1 MVDLCV
7 NQLCKLLNLHMFI
20 VKKIASNGAYKIVF
34 RINQRIAGGQEL
46 KRAMMEWLIVRCGM
60 MLTNVI
66 LRQIVVLLN
75 TFVSILDSIVGSYKQ
90 IQLMNVMEF
99 SQLNQL
105 LSLQ

>member
-1 MVDLCV
+1 
-7 NQLCKLLNLHMFI
+7 MFI

-34 RINQRIAGGQEL
+34 RINQIIAGGQEL
-46 KRAMMEWLIVRCGM
+46 KLAMMEWLIVQCGM

-66 LRQIVVLLN
+66 LIQIVVLLS
-75 TFVSILDSIVGSYKQ
+75 TFVSLLDNMEGSFK